1 MKLDIAFKNH
11 YTWFLSKCTHSDRCL
26 KEVYLLDYANYIL
39 NF

>member
-26 KEVYLLDYANYIL
+26 KEKFIYLIMQIIY
-39 NF
+39 